1 LHKEALMNP
10 RARVEKRVVYPVGRE
25 EVWAAITRP
34 EELSRWFGMEVVSL
48 DLRPAGCIVFQDGGG
63 TSRRALV
70 EEVEPPCRFV
80 FRWLPTPAGGPAR
93 DPGSRVDFFLEE
105 VPGGTALTVVETPS
119 LAVGEMIPMVGPVF
133 LAGSMPDPV
142 GAPPRIKVGVPPG
155 RGMVEVPPGRE
166 WVPEFAPELARGWR
180 QEMALSG

>member
-1 LHKEALMNP
+1 
-10 RARVEKRVVYPVGRE
+10 
-25 EVWAAITRP
+25 
-34 EELSRWFGMEVVSL
+34 VVSL
-48 DLRPAGCIVFQDGGG
+48 DLRPAGRIVFKDGGG

-119 LAVGEMIPMVGPVF
+119 LAVGEMIPMVRPVF

-142 GAPPRIKVGVPPG
+142 GAPPRIMVGVPLG
-155 RGMVEVPPGRE
+155 QEMVEVPPGRE
-166 WVPEFAPELARGWR
+166 WAPEFLPELAPELARGWR
-180 QEMALSG
+180 QEMVLSS

>member
-1 LHKEALMNP
+1 MNL

-48 DLRPAGCIVFQDGGG
+48 DLRPAGRVVFKDGGG

-93 DPGSRVDFFLEE
+93 DPGTRVDFLLEE
-105 VPGGTALTVVETPS
+105 VPEGTALTVVETPS

-133 LAGSMPDPV
+133 LAGPVPDPV
-142 GAPPRIKVGVPPG
+142 GAPPRITVG
-155 RGMVEVPPGRE
+155 
-166 WVPEFAPELARGWR
+166 APWR
-180 QEMALSG
+180 QGRPREMALSR

>member
-1 LHKEALMNP
+1 LQKEALMNP

-25 EVWAAITRP
+25 EVWAALTRP

-48 DLRPAGCIVFQDGGG
+48 DLRPAGRIVFQDGSGR
-63 TSRRALV
+63 SRRALV

-105 VPGGTALTVVETPS
+105 VDEGTALTVVETPS
-119 LAVGEMIPMVGPVF
+119 LAVGEMIPMVGPVL
-133 LAGSMPDPV
+133 LAGPMPDPA
-142 GAPPRIKVGVPPG
+142 GAPPRIMVGVPRNQG
-155 RGMVEVPPGRE
+155 R
-166 WVPEFAPELARGWR
+166 AR
-180 QEMALSG
+180 EMALSG

>member
-1 LHKEALMNP
+1 
-10 RARVEKRVVYPVGRE
+10 VEKRVVYPVGRE

-48 DLRPAGCIVFQDGGG
+48 DLRPAGRIVFKDGGG

-70 EEVEPPCRFV
+70 EEVKPPCRFV
-80 FRWLPTPAGGPAR
+80 FRWLPAPAGGPAR

-105 VPGGTALTVVETPS
+105 VPGGMALTVVETPS

-142 GAPPRIKVGVPPG
+142 GAPARIKVGVPLG
-155 RGMVEVPPGRE
+155 QERVEVPPGRE
-166 WVPEFAPELARGWR
+166 WAPEFLLELAPELARGWC
-180 QEMALSG
+180 QEMALSR

>member
-1 LHKEALMNP
+1 MNP
-10 RARVEKRVVYPVGRE
+10 MRSRARVERRVVYPVGRE

-48 DLRPAGCIVFQDGGG
+48 DLRPAGRIVFKDGGG

-70 EEVEPPCRFV
+70 EEVEAPCRFV
-80 FRWLPTPAGGPAR
+80 FRWLPAPVGGPGH
-93 DPGSRVDFFLEE
+93 DPGSRVDFLLEE

-133 LAGSMPDPV
+133 LAASTRDLPDPL
-142 GAPPRIKVGVPPG
+142 GAPPRIEVGVPLG
-155 RGMVEVPPGRE
+155 
-166 WVPEFAPELARGWR
+166 

>member
-1 LHKEALMNP
+1 MNP

-48 DLRPAGCIVFQDGGG
+48 DLRPAGRIVFKDGGG

-80 FRWLPTPAGGPAR
+80 L
-93 DPGSRVDFFLEE
+93 E
-105 VPGGTALTVVETPS
+105 VPEGTALTVVETPS

-133 LAGSMPDPV
+133 LAAPVPEPV
-142 GAPPRIKVGVPPG
+142 GAPPRIMVWAPG
-155 RGMVEVPPGRE
+155 RLGR
-166 WVPEFAPELARGWR
+166 PR
-180 QEMALSG
+180 EMALSR

>member
-1 LHKEALMNP
+1 MNP

-48 DLRPAGCIVFQDGGG
+48 DLRPAGRIVFRDGGG

-80 FRWLPTPAGGPAR
+80 FRWMPTPAGGPAR
-93 DPGSRVDFFLEE
+93 DPGSRVDLLLEE
-105 VPGGTALTVVETPS
+105 VPEGTALTVVETPS

-133 LAGSMPDPV
+133 LAGPVPDPV
-142 GAPPRIKVGVPPG
+142 GAPPRIMVGVPGRPG
-155 RGMVEVPPGRE
+155 WPREMAGVPLGQE
-166 WVPEFAPELARGWR
+166 MAGVPLG
-180 QEMALSG
+180 QEMALSR

>member
-1 LHKEALMNP
+1 MNR

-48 DLRPAGCIVFQDGGG
+48 DLRPAGRIVFRDGGG

-70 EEVEPPCRFV
+70 EEVEPPWRFV
-80 FRWLPTPAGGPAR
+80 FRWLPAPAGGPGR
-93 DPGSRVDFFLEE
+93 DPGSRVDFSLEE

-119 LAVGEMIPMVGPVF
+119 LAVGEMIPMGGPVF
-133 LAGSMPDPV
+133 LAGSMPDPPDPI
-142 GAPPRIKVGVPPG
+142 GAPPRI
-155 RGMVEVPPGRE
+155 MVEVPPERGWGRE
-166 WVPEFAPELARGWR
+166 WTPELEPELEQGWA
-180 QEMALSG
+180 QEMALSS

>member
-1 LHKEALMNP
+1 MST
-10 RARVEKRVVYPVGRE
+10 PV
-25 EVWAAITRP
+25 
-34 EELSRWFGMEVVSL
+34 
-48 DLRPAGCIVFQDGGG
+48 
-63 TSRRALV
+63 
-70 EEVEPPCRFV
+70 
-80 FRWLPTPAGGPAR
+80 GGPAR

-155 RGMVEVPPGRE
+155 QGMVEVPAGRE

>member
-1 LHKEALMNP
+1 MNP

-48 DLRPAGCIVFQDGGG
+48 DLRPAGRIVFEDGGG

-93 DPGSRVDFFLEE
+93 DPGSRVDFLLEE
-105 VPGGTALTVVETPS
+105 VPEGTALTVVETPS
-119 LAVGEMIPMVGPVF
+119 LAVGELIPMVGPVF
-133 LAGSMPDPV
+133 LARPMPDPF
-142 GAPPRIKVGVPPG
+142 GAPPRITVGAPDRQG
-155 RGMVEVPPGRE
+155 RPR
-166 WVPEFAPELARGWR
+166 
-180 QEMALSG
+180 EMALSR

>member
-1 LHKEALMNP
+1 MNP

-48 DLRPAGCIVFQDGGG
+48 DLRPAGRIVFKDGGG

-93 DPGSRVDFFLEE
+93 DPGSRVDFLLEE
-105 VPGGTALTVVETPS
+105 VPEGTALTVVETPS

-133 LAGSMPDPV
+133 LARPMPDPV
-142 GAPPRIKVGVPPG
+142 GAPPRITVGAPDRQG
-155 RGMVEVPPGRE
+155 RPR
-166 WVPEFAPELARGWR
+166 
-180 QEMALSG
+180 EMALSR